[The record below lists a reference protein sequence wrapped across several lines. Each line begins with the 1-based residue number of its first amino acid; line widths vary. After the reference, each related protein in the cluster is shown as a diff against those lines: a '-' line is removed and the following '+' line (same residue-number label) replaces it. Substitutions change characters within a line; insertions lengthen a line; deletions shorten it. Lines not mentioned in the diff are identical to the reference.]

1 MSLFY
6 DYADIVNLEIFSWC
20 DFTSFSPF
28 QQLATTIG
36 FNILFYLFLSLFLS
50 IAYKTICRVLNIIF

>member
-6 DYADIVNLEIFSWC
+6 DYIDITQLEIFSWC

-28 QQLATTIG
+28 QQLATVIG
-36 FNILFYLFLSLFLS
+36 FNILFYLFLILFLS
-50 IAYKTICRVLNIIF
+50 IAYKTICRFLNFIF